1 MAKQSLVVVESAAKA
16 KTIEKF
22 LGRQFTVRA
31 CLGHVR
37 DLPTS
42 RLGVDVE
49 HQFQPQYV
57 VPKERKDVVKRL
69 KDDARGK
76 ASVLLAT
83 DPDREGE
90 AIAWHLVSALGLD
103 GDQQVQRIEFHEVTR
118 GAVQDALDHPR
129 SIDMHRVDAQQAR
142 RVVDRLIGYPVSTF
156 LGRKIRRGLSAG
168 RVQSV
173 AVRMVVDREREI
185 QAFIPV
191 EYWTL
196 QAELARRAGGKG
208 TFTAGL
214 VERAGEKID
223 LKTGVEAQTVQT
235 DLDGATW
242 SIASVRE
249 REQQRHPDAPFTT
262 STLQQEA
269 SRKLGFT
276 ARRTMVVAQ
285 QLYEGMS
292 IGEGEAVGLITYMR
306 TDSVNVAQVAQE
318 EAREYIRTRLA
329 TGMLPAEPRT
339 YKTRS
344 KLAQEAHEAIR
355 PTSVFREPDTLRDH
369 LTPEQ
374 YRLYDLVWKR
384 FLASQMS
391 SAVFDVTTVD
401 VDAQAQARPNYRFR
415 ASGSRLK
422 FAGFLSLY
430 RAGQDEDEPTD
441 EDRQPLP
448 ELTTGDLLDLV
459 RLIPEQHFTQPP
471 PRYTEATLVKALEE
485 RGIGRPSTYA
495 PILGTIQDRG
505 YVERDGRRLKPTD
518 LGMLVNDVL
527 VQQFGDIVDLDFTA
541 VLEDKLDEVAQGE
554 RPWVPVVQE
563 FYEPLTRDLE
573 RANAEVERI
582 KPAEVPTDEVC
593 SLGHPMVIKEG
604 RFGRFLAC
612 SQYPDHKETRP
623 LPEELPSDAPEE
635 SCSHGVPMQLRTG
648 RFGPFYTS
656 THDCGETKPFARRV
670 GVKCPVD
677 GGEILEKR
685 SKKGRA
691 FYGCANWP
699 NCEWVSFNRPLQE
712 PCPQCGGI
720 QLDMGRGRVR
730 CLKHEGEPPRFAPR
744 ERTNGTTTAG
754 SKNGTTRASSKNGTA
769 RGAKAA
775 SSSRAG
781 ASKTARSK
789 SATPKAATT
798 RGASNGAAKG
808 ARDGAASKKT
818 TTTRR
823 TAAKKQ

>member
-22 LGRQFTVRA
+22 LGRQYTVRA

-76 ASVLLAT
+76 SSVLLAT

-118 GAVQDALDHPR
+118 GAVLDALLHPR

-185 QAFIPV
+185 QAFVPV

-196 QAELARRAGGKG
+196 QAELARRQGRKA

-214 VERAGEKID
+214 VEREGEKID
-223 LKTGVEAQTVQT
+223 LKTGVEAATVQS
-235 DLDGATW
+235 DLDGAGW
-242 SIASVRE
+242 SVAGVRE

-292 IGEGEAVGLITYMR
+292 IGGDEAVGLITYMR
-306 TDSVNVAQVAQE
+306 TDSVNVAQVALE
-318 EAREYIRTRLA
+318 EAREYIRTKLA
-329 TGMLPAEPRT
+329 NGMLPAEPRT

-355 PTSVFREPDTLRDH
+355 PTSVFREPEAVRES

-374 YRLYDLVWKR
+374 NRLYDLIWKR

-391 SAVFDVTTVD
+391 SAISDVTTVD
-401 VDAQAQARPNYRFR
+401 VDAQAQAKPKYRFR

-430 RAGQDEDEPTD
+430 RAGQDEDAPAD

-448 ELTTGDLLDLV
+448 ELTAGDLLDLV

-471 PRYTEATLVKALEE
+471 PRYTEATLVKSLEE

-505 YVERDGRRLKPTD
+505 YVERDGRRLKPTE
-518 LGMLVNDVL
+518 LGTIVTDVL

-541 VLEDKLDEVAQGE
+541 LLEDKLDEVAQGE
-554 RPWVPVVQE
+554 RQWVPVVQE

-573 RANAEVERI
+573 RAHAEVERI

-593 SLGHPMVIKEG
+593 SQGHPMVIKEG
-604 RFGRFLAC
+604 RFGRFMAC
-612 SQYPDHKETRP
+612 SQYPEHKETKP
-623 LPEELPSDAPEE
+623 LPEELPSDAPQE

-648 RFGPFYTS
+648 RYGPFYTS

-670 GVKCPVD
+670 GVKCPLD

-685 SKKGRA
+685 SKKGRP

-699 NCEWVSFNRPLQE
+699 KCDWVSFNRPLQE

-720 QLDMGRGRVR
+720 QVDMGRGRVR
-730 CLKHEGEPPRFAPR
+730 CLKHEGEPPRFAAR
-744 ERTNGTTTAG
+744 GERANGEV
-754 SKNGTTRASSKNGTA
+754 KNGQV
-769 RGAKAA
+769 
-775 SSSRAG
+775 
-781 ASKTARSK
+781 
-789 SATPKAATT
+789 
-798 RGASNGAAKG
+798 
-808 ARDGAASKKT
+808 KKT
-818 TTTRR
+818 GQVKQKTTRR
-823 TAAKKQ
+823 TTTRKKSAAAKKA

>member
-22 LGRQFTVRA
+22 LGRQYAVRA

-49 HQFQPQYV
+49 NQFRPQYV

-69 KDDARGK
+69 KDEARGK
-76 ASVLLAT
+76 SSVLLAT

-103 GDQQVQRIEFHEVTR
+103 GDQPVSRIEFHEITR
-118 GAVQDALDHPR
+118 GAVLDALQNPR

-185 QAFIPV
+185 QAFVPV

-196 QAELARRAGGKG
+196 QAELARRQGRKA

-214 VERAGEKID
+214 VEREGEKID
-223 LKTGVEAQTVQT
+223 LKTGVEAATVQS
-235 DLDGATW
+235 DLDGAGW
-242 SIASVRE
+242 SVAGVRE

-292 IGEGEAVGLITYMR
+292 IGGDEAVGLITYMR
-306 TDSVNVAQVAQE
+306 TDSVNVAQVALE
-318 EAREYIRTRLA
+318 EAREYIRTKLA

-355 PTSVFREPDTLRDH
+355 PTSVFREPEAVRDS

-374 YRLYDLVWKR
+374 NRLYDLIWKR

-391 SAVFDVTTVD
+391 SAISDVTTVD
-401 VDAQAQARPNYRFR
+401 VDAQAQAKPKYRFR

-430 RAGQDEDEPTD
+430 RAGQDEDAPVD

-448 ELTTGDLLDLV
+448 ELTAGDLLDLM

-471 PRYTEATLVKALEE
+471 PRYTEATLVKAMEE

-505 YVERDGRRLKPTD
+505 YVERDGRRLKPTE
-518 LGMLVNDVL
+518 LGTIVTDVL

-541 VLEDKLDEVAQGE
+541 LLEDKLDEVAQGE
-554 RPWVPVVQE
+554 RQWVPVVQE
-563 FYEPLTRDLE
+563 FYEPLNRDLE
-573 RANAEVERI
+573 RAHAEVERI

-593 SLGHPMVIKEG
+593 SQGHPMVIKEG
-604 RFGRFLAC
+604 RFGRFMAC
-612 SQYPDHKETRP
+612 SQYPEHKETKP
-623 LPEELPSDAPEE
+623 LPEELPSGAPEE

-648 RFGPFYTS
+648 RYGPFYTS

-670 GVKCPVD
+670 GVKCPLD

-685 SKKGRA
+685 SKKGRP

-699 NCEWVSFNRPLQE
+699 QCEWVSFNRPLPE
-712 PCPQCGGI
+712 PCPQCGGV
-720 QLDMGRGRVR
+720 QVDMGRGRVR
-730 CLKHEGEPPRFAPR
+730 CLKHEGEPPRFARR
-744 ERTNGTTTAG
+744 EQANGHHPIGRQVVEGRLDAVE
-754 SKNGTTRASSKNGTA
+754 AV
-769 RGAKAA
+769 
-775 SSSRAG
+775 
-781 ASKTARSK
+781 RS
-789 SATPKAATT
+789 AL
-798 RGASNGAAKG
+798 
-808 ARDGAASKKT
+808 
-818 TTTRR
+818 
-823 TAAKKQ
+823 